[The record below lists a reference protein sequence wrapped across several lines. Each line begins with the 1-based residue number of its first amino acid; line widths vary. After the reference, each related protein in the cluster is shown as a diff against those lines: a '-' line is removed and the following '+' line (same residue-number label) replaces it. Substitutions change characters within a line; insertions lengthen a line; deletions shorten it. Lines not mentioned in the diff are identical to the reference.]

1 MKFRQFYLCM
11 CRNRR
16 VSFPAG
22 CFAGRSR
29 LRIRICRSEL
39 RMGENACVLFARYG
53 EGWTEVVGLI
63 FSGNNRILGL
73 LRFLSKDGDEIIV

>member
-1 MKFRQFYLCM
+1 MKFRQFYFCM

-16 VSFPAG
+16 VSLPAG

-29 LRIRICRSEL
+29 LRIRICRLEL

-63 FSGNNRILGL
+63 FFG
-73 LRFLSKDGDEIIV
+73 E

>member
-1 MKFRQFYLCM
+1 MNFRQFYRCM
-11 CRNRR
+11 CRNR
-16 VSFPAG
+16 SGIAPGAG
-22 CFAGRSR
+22 CFAGCSR

-63 FSGNNRILGL
+63 FFG
-73 LRFLSKDGDEIIV
+73 E